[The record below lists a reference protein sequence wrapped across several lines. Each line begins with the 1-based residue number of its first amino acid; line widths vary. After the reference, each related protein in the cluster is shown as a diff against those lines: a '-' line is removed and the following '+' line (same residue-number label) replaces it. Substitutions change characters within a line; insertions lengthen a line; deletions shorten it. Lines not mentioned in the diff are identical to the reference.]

1 MKKLEGK
8 VAIVTG
14 GNSGIGKETA
24 KLFAANGAQVIV
36 TARRQDALDAA
47 VLDIGHG
54 AIGIRGD
61 VADLEHHKSVASE
74 AKRLFGGVDIYVANA
89 AVIDLKP
96 SNEVTPA
103 EFDHHFAINTRGVF
117 FGVQTIVPSMHDGGS
132 ILLTSSL
139 AATKVLD
146 NHAVYAG
153 TKAAMSAF
161 ARNWVK
167 EFKSRKIRV
176 NVISPGP
183 VDTEILAKLGV
194 SERERPAFLEAMANM
209 IPVGRLGQPMEIA
222 NAALFLVSPEAS
234 FVNGVELHVDGGMSI
249 A

>member
-1 MKKLEGK
+1 M
-8 VAIVTG
+8 
-14 GNSGIGKETA
+14 
-24 KLFAANGAQVIV
+24 
-36 TARRQDALDAA
+36 
-47 VLDIGHG
+47 
-54 AIGIRGD
+54 
-61 VADLEHHKSVASE
+61 
-74 AKRLFGGVDIYVANA
+74 ANA
-89 AVIDLKP
+89 AVIDLNP

-194 SERERPAFLEAMANM
+194 SEGERPAFLEAMANM